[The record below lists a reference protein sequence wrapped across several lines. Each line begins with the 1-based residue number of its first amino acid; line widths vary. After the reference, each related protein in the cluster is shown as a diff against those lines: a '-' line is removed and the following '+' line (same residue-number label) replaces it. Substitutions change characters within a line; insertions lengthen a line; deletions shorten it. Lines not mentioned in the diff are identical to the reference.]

1 MLAID
6 APYLTARPTLGAWAD
21 LAHAWADLAHAWGFE
36 DAAAGHD
43 QRGSAYFEIMSPAW
57 HAYNAG
63 YSEGCEVFYF
73 LTGSSRYAF
82 ITEDTQL

>member
-1 MLAID
+1 MLPID

-21 LAHAWADLAHAWGFE
+21 LAHAWGFE
-36 DAAAGHD
+36 DATAGHD

-73 LTGSSRYAF
+73 LTGSSRYAWT
-82 ITEDTQL
+82 ITEDTLCQNS